1 MGTGKEN
8 FIGVG
13 VGVGIGI
20 DKTNGKSTPIPI
32 PTPTPMKGWGH
43 GDKIDPDSDT
53 DPDPDEGLKGEW
65 GQGKRILSAS
75 GSGSVS
81 VKPTGGS
88 AGTRF
93 MAAPSSIVIVNRLF
107 LFSVDE
113 SGRRERI
120 TISFGRSLLSPLANR
135 RFASSPIALPIG
147 LRRGHRSEAER
158 RGASHFAVASEAR
171 HRFQEART
179 RKKRRRAEYRL
190 PPHSK
195 TLPPERWPAA
205 GDWVRG
211 RC

>member
-1 MGTGKEN
+1 MALLIPNGIANVNYQEVESWGK
-8 FIGVG
+8 F
-13 VGVGIGI
+13 
-20 DKTNGKSTPIPI
+20 
-32 PTPTPMKGWGH
+32 
-43 GDKIDPDSDT
+43 
-53 DPDPDEGLKGEW
+53 GEEKEKCSEERW
-65 GQGKRILSAS
+65 GQGKRILS
-75 GSGSVS
+75 GSASVS
-81 VKPTGGS
+81 VSIKPTGES

-93 MAAPSSIVIVNRLF
+93 VAAPSSIVIVNRLF